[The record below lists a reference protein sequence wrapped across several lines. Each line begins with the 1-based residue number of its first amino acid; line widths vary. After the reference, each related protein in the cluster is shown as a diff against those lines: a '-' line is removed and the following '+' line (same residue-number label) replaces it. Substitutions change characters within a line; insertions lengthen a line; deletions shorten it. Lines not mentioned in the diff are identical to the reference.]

1 MMIRRMLGLLAFGI
15 FLTATAA
22 EPAERPAE
30 LWRWY
35 MHGITDDK
43 ATPVRLDAIPELA
56 PLLDSKTRL
65 DTPFK
70 KSGEAAVKLMKPK
83 EVTFP
88 LLTDCKA
95 VRGKK
100 IRIFFWLKGFKV
112 GYKDGWHAPNIVV
125 IPRDRDGRSL
135 YAYDSGFHT
144 EGTYPWHC
152 YYVDRFIPKETES
165 LWLKLY
171 TPNGVAHFTGIGWEP
186 VGPENT
192 YDANFEQD
200 PHSGSLAP
208 NVCYDQMPEHMT
220 QGQGTKYPWEWLRG
234 GKIGLIG
241 QPDDVTT
248 KAGFRDYYFNMAKKR
263 PEHMNHAILYMGG
276 MFRSGQEQKLLPPM
290 EDGWLE
296 NFAQILMADQDP
308 ATGYWHDGKALS
320 LGLTFHLCNMHF
332 RRYEL
337 QRSDR
342 EDISS
347 SLALV
352 DYVPRARE
360 MILQTLKQQSTW
372 TAPDG
377 VTRPAAW
384 SRAAYRYTLKP
395 DDSKDKCYLGSTWDA
410 IYLLRLAS
418 RCVDDPALKAQ
429 VYDSV
434 KNAMFYM
441 LHKNVTDDG
450 QWLSSDL
457 DDHPSNPSYI
467 VNIMQD
473 VHYLERKIDPAMPT
487 PEVSCRPSASG
498 GTEFSGKVPAGA
510 DSIRI
515 YIADSGIPAG
525 KIDETSLAGVIQR
538 TGHKFYEMDPFVGCD
553 KTRHAL
559 NRRFGTSLELPPE
572 SDWRGKRYLPWK
584 FRKLKL
590 PLPFTTDNQP
600 LTLPAKLDGKA
611 VYISSCNW
619 YGEESPLVPLSV
631 STP

>member
-1 MMIRRMLGLLAFGI
+1 MMIRRMLGLFAFGV
-15 FLTATAA
+15 LLSAA
-22 EPAERPAE
+22 AAGPEERPAE

-35 MHGITDDK
+35 MHGVTDDG
-43 ATPVRLDAIPELA
+43 ASAVRLDTIPELA
-56 PLLDSKTRL
+56 PLLDPKTRL
-65 DTPFK
+65 DTPYK
-70 KSGEAAVKLMKPK
+70 KSGEAAVKLLKPK

-88 LLTDCKA
+88 LLKDCEA
-95 VRGKK
+95 IRGKT
-100 IRIFFWLKGFKV
+100 IRIFFWLKALKT

-125 IPRDRDGRSL
+125 IPRDRDGRNL

-152 YYVDRFIPKETES
+152 YYVDRFIPKETAS

-171 TPNGVAHFTGIGWEP
+171 TPNGVAHFTGIGWQP

-192 YDANFEQD
+192 YADNYRQD

-208 NVCYDQMPEHMT
+208 NIYYDQMPEHMT
-220 QGQGTKYPWEWLRG
+220 RGMATKYRWEWLRG
-234 GKIGLIG
+234 GKIGLVG
-241 QPDDVTT
+241 QPDDITT

-263 PEHMNHAILYMGG
+263 PEHMNHAILYLGSV
-276 MFRSGQEQKLLPPM
+276 FRTGQERKLLPPM
-290 EDGWLE
+290 DEGWLE
-296 NFAQILMADQDP
+296 NFAEILMADQDP
-308 ATGYWHDGKALS
+308 STGYWHDGKALS

-342 EDISS
+342 DDISS

-384 SRAAYRYTLKP
+384 SRAAYRYTLTP

-410 IYLLRLAS
+410 IYLLRLAA

-441 LHKNVTDDG
+441 LHKNVTDEG
-450 QWLSSDL
+450 LWLSSDL
-457 DDHPSNPSYI
+457 DSHPTNPSYI

-473 VHYLERKIDPAMPT
+473 VHYLERKIRPDMPA
-487 PEVSCRPSASG
+487 PEVTCRPSAQG
-498 GTEFSGKVPAGA
+498 GTEFAGKVPAGA

-515 YIADSGIPAG
+515 YIADAATPPE
-525 KIDETSLAGVIQR
+525 KIDETSLAGIIQR
-538 TGHKFYEMDPFVGCD
+538 TGHKFYEMDPFIGCD
-553 KTRHAL
+553 KVRHAL
-559 NRRFGTSLELPPE
+559 NRRYGSSLELPPD

-584 FRKLKL
+584 FRKLNL
-590 PLPFTTDNQP
+590 PLPFSVDNQP
-600 LTLPAKLDGKA
+600 LTLPVKPGGKA
-611 VYISSCNW
+611 VYASSCNW
-619 YGEESPLVPLSV
+619 YGEESPLVRVAAPSK
-631 STP
+631 